1 MSSIRIIIW
10 QKHALDVAGSKQKS
24 GYLWAATLLW
34 LMIVSLRWDFRDE
47 MVSCSKS
54 FKITIRELSVKRQT
68 FIMIVNNDRT
78 QEVVQLI
85 DKKVEL

>member
-1 MSSIRIIIW
+1 
-10 QKHALDVAGSKQKS
+10 
-24 GYLWAATLLW
+24 
-34 LMIVSLRWDFRDE
+34 MIVSLRWDFRDE

-54 FKITIRELSVKRQT
+54 FKITIRELSVNRQT